1 MRLSNGTTLVER
13 QGPGLTLPA
22 VALSSVL
29 LTSTGYG
36 PAVPPSVNGTQI
48 ACAIGPISCLMHNP
62 VVASSLSAM
71 LTDIRSNFQ
80 LNNSELAQ
88 IFRVSRPTLYAWSA
102 ETTTPRATHARRLQ
116 MLRDASISW
125 REMIGDRT
133 ETVAQRFGDKPQ
145 LLEILSTTDV
155 EGADTLNRL
164 RGVAMARHGTQRV
177 ESIAERL
184 RKVGF
189 GAQSAAEQSRA
200 LEDHGW

>member
-1 MRLSNGTTLVER
+1 MNGTH
-13 QGPGLTLPA
+13 
-22 VALSSVL
+22 
-29 LTSTGYG
+29 
-36 PAVPPSVNGTQI
+36 I
-48 ACAIGPISCLMHNP
+48 ACTVGPISGLMQNP

-88 IFRVSRPTLYAWSA
+88 IFHVSRPTIYAWSS
-102 ETTTPRATHARRLQ
+102 ETTAPRATHARRLK

-133 ETVAQRFGDKPQ
+133 QPVAQRFGDKPQ
-145 LLEILSTTDV
+145 LLDILSTDDV
-155 EGADTLNRL
+155 EGVGTFNRL
-164 RGVAMARHGTQRV
+164 REVAMARHGTQRV

-184 RKVGF
+184 RKLGF
-189 GAQSAAEQSRA
+189 GTQSAAEQSQA